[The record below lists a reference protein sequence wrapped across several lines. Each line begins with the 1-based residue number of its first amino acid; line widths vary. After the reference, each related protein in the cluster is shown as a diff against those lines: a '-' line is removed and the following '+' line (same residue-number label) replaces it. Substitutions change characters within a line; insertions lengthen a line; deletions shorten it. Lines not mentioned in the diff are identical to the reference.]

1 MILLLLQHIS
11 LSATSSTAGTGVGEL
26 LSETPRMRLDSL
38 AVHSGRDDLT
48 GLGLI
53 DAEMEMGS
61 TWLGDID

>member
-1 MILLLLQHIS
+1 
-11 LSATSSTAGTGVGEL
+11 
-26 LSETPRMRLDSL
+26 MRLTRDHHRFYNHYLRLGPGHPGSRYINDL
-38 AVHSGRDDLT
+38 GIPADQAHRIADDLT